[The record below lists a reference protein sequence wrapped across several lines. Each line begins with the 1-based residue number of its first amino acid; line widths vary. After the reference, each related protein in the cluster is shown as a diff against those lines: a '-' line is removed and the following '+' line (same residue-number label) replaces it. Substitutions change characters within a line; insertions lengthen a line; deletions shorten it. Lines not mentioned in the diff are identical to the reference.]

1 MKIVNVTHHYTDG
14 WGYQDNLLPK
24 YQKLA
29 GDNVVVITDTCHFPV
44 SMSQE
49 DIDEILKKGDEY
61 TFDGIR
67 IRKMKCSLNTT
78 NSSFF
83 CKGLYRLLKEEKPD
97 IIFHHGIDS
106 SSLIVST
113 IYRIFHPKTSLF
125 VDSHAD
131 FINQSKNKIWLLCN
145 DSIWLPF
152 IGFLVSPFVKKFF
165 GVSPLRCDY
174 LHKRYRIRK
183 KKIELLPLGG
193 DTELVDSITES
204 REELRKKYN
213 IPEDDFIIVSGGKMG
228 KNKGTLELIEAFEE
242 LKKKISNIR
251 LLLFGKSD
259 DAVKQKLTQ
268 SNDIISIGWCDRL
281 ETLSLLKLSDVA
293 VWPLLHTSLIEDAI
307 SCGTPLIVK
316 ESGNTSHYIEYDNGI
331 YLKTGNKEELK
342 DAIETI
348 KEEGFYINKKHNAE
362 KMKDAFSYHAIA
374 EKIKSFVS
382 YNI

>member
-1 MKIVNVTHHYTDG
+1 MMKIVNVTHHYTDG

-83 CKGLYRLLKEEKPD
+83 CRGVYRILKEERPD

-106 SSLIVST
+106 SSLVVST
-113 IYRIFHPKTSLF
+113 IYKIFHPKTTLF

-131 FINQSKNKIWLLCN
+131 YINQSKNKLWLLCN

-152 IGFLVSPFVKKFF
+152 IGLIVSPFVKRFF
-165 GVSPLRCDY
+165 GVSPLRCEY
-174 LHKRYRIRK
+174 LHERYRIRK
-183 KKIELLPLGG
+183 KKIGLLPLGG
-193 DTELVDSITES
+193 DTELVDSIKDS
-204 REELRKKYN
+204 RDELRKKFH
-213 IPEDDFIIVSGGKMG
+213 IPTDKFIIVSGGKMG
-228 KNKGTLELIEAFEE
+228 KDKGTLELIEAVEE
-242 LKKKISNIR
+242 LKESYPDIC
-251 LLLFGKSD
+251 LLLFGKCD
-259 DAVKQKLTQ
+259 DAVKQKI
-268 SNDIISIGWCDRL
+268 NNNKDIISIGWCNRI
-281 ETLSLLKLSDVA
+281 ETLSLLKLADVA

-374 EKIKSFVS
+374 DMIKK
-382 YNI
+382 YQK